1 MTGRT
6 LGVEAVG
13 DALVDA
19 LRPHLGDG
27 DLTCILSDHA
37 DVRVLDVDWKARFG
51 APTFVGRARTVHTNG
66 GVAPIR
72 TIVPTLR
79 RGDVLV
85 VRSNHPSVAVFG
97 DRLAAAA
104 TTRGVAGVVID
115 GMVRDVAALEAGT
128 LPVVARGVRP
138 NRSDAAAVGTHDTRL
153 AIGSTWLAPHDLVVG
168 DRNGVVGIPASS
180 FEAIFDGLDGWID
193 AEQTASE
200 R

>member
-1 MTGRT
+1 MTERPQGADAAR
-6 LGVEAVG
+6 
-13 DALVDA
+13 DALVAA
-19 LRPHLGDG
+19 LRPHLGGG
-27 DLTCILSDHA
+27 DLTCILADHA
-37 DVRVLDVDWKARFG
+37 DVRVLDVDWSARFG
-51 APTFVGRARTVHTNG
+51 PPTFVGRARTVHTNG

-72 TIVPTLR
+72 AIVPTLR

-85 VRSNHPSVAVFG
+85 VRSSHPSVAVFG

-138 NRSDAAAVGTHDTRL
+138 NRSDAAAMGTQDTRL
-153 AIGSTWLAPHDLVVG
+153 AIGSTWLAPHDVVVG

-180 FEAIFDGLDGWID
+180 FAAIFDGLDAWID
-193 AEQTASE
+193 AEQTVSK